1 MTQEEILGH
10 SEKRIM
16 SSIFTL
22 LVATLA
28 RRGGVRAMGQPS
40 LPYSMVALRA
50 RFANDDE
57 TLWPGETVDVTLTLA
72 TLASGIEAG
81 ERLIVSGQKD
91 IAPGKQIKIQADNGH
106 FLART
111 P

>member
-72 TLASGIEAG
+72 TLTNVVVVPSSSVQAG
-81 ERLIVSGQKD
+81 
-91 IAPGKQIKIQADNGH
+91 
-106 FLART
+106 LARAYLLVV
-111 P
+111 PP